1 MGSQSEFQRQ
11 PQAGASSRLL
21 PRYVVLYCA
30 DNAKV
35 GMMGTSDRSKLWIM
49 SRESTMEPQSLQK
62 LREHAKKFGFR
73 LTDLTSVP
81 QLWKKDKFA
90 RRCPWVF
97 GAAMSYGCN
106 RSNSRARAQ
115 ELLRV
120 PRRLPSSSP
129 RMVTG
134 PTAEKGHAT
143 RSWLL

>member
-1 MGSQSEFQRQ
+1 MVTARQISREGEKRIIHEEHLAVMGSQSEFQRQ

-81 QLWKKDKFA
+81 QLWKKDKVSKQHDPNKGC
-90 RRCPWVF
+90 CP
-97 GAAMSYGCN
+97 
-106 RSNSRARAQ
+106 
-115 ELLRV
+115 RV
-120 PRRLPSSSP
+120 
-129 RMVTG
+129 
-134 PTAEKGHAT
+134 
-143 RSWLL
+143 